1 MSDCV
6 PTDLR
11 GSRSVRAHGR
21 DQAEGVV
28 ILDPGEVAEL
38 AELYD
43 PRVMMV
49 SLPMLPPT
57 RAEAHARALVHSG
70 PRQGTAELSTATADP
85 AQLLP
90 LAERGAPHAD
100 AWAEFL
106 TRAAIIFGDLL
117 GARGVGVRQIVADE
131 PHCSR
136 FHVDQVAARGVLHV
150 TGPTT
155 EWLIN
160 GAADRARLG
169 HRGGTDDMQAGVV
182 RSWSGLRSTP
192 PASLT
197 VFKGAA
203 WPGAEQAAVVHRSPA
218 SSGRRRLLVTL
229 DALR

>member
-1 MSDCV
+1 M
-6 PTDLR
+6 
-11 GSRSVRAHGR
+11 
-21 DQAEGVV
+21 V

-43 PRVMMV
+43 PRVMVV
-49 SLPMLPPT
+49 SLPMPPPT
-57 RAEAHARALVHSG
+57 RAKAHARALVHSG

-90 LAERGAPHAD
+90 LAERGAPHAE
-100 AWAEFL
+100 AWAQFL
-106 TRAAIIFGDLL
+106 MRAAIIFGDLL
-117 GARGVGVRQIVADE
+117 GAGGVGVRQIVADE

-155 EWLIN
+155 EWLID
-160 GAADRARLG
+160 GAADRTRLG

-203 WPGAEQAAVVHRSPA
+203 WPGAEQAAVIHRSPA